1 MYILFQI
8 LQYYFC
14 NYRKRHNKFLFRIL
28 AEAVDGSWRKTEGG
42 ISDVVNYKIN
52 QEVFEMS
59 KNDYNQNSQNDKQ
72 QDKTNNQNSQ
82 NSQKN
87 SSKNSSGSNAQDN
100 QKNNY

>member
-1 MYILFQI
+1 MFPV
-8 LQYYFC
+8 
-14 NYRKRHNKFLFRIL
+14 L
-28 AEAVDGSWRKTEGG
+28 AAAIYGCSCRFENE
-42 ISDVVNYKIN
+42 ISNVVNYKIN

-82 NSQKN
+82 NSSKN

>member
-1 MYILFQI
+1 MYISAVI
-8 LQYYFC
+8 LQYYSC
-14 NYRKRHNKFLFRIL
+14 NYSKRHNKFLLPVL
-28 AEAVDGSWRKTEGG
+28 AKAVYGSFCKRESE
-42 ISDVVNYKIN
+42 ISNVIDYKIN

-82 NSQKN
+82 NSSKN
-87 SSKNSSGSNAQDN
+87 SSKNNSGSNAQDN

>member
-1 MYILFQI
+1 MFPVSAKSIYGS
-8 LQYYFC
+8 FC
-14 NYRKRHNKFLFRIL
+14 RIK
-28 AEAVDGSWRKTEGG
+28 ST
-42 ISDVVNYKIN
+42 ISNVVNCKIN
-52 QEVFEMS
+52 QEEFEMS

-82 NSQKN
+82 NSSKN